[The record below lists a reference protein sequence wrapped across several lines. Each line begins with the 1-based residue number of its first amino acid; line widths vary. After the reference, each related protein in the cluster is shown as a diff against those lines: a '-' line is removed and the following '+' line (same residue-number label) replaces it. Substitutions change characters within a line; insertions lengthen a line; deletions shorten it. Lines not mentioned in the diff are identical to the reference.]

1 MRNYVS
7 VSSLNFVTASLKAV
21 LVLFFRKC
29 GSRKGVSI
37 RDPFVPC
44 RHAIYF
50 HTTVKNSLE
59 ADLKARSIQINQFSV
74 EWLLGR
80 AVITLLA
87 KLWFVVI
94 KLLQCSVQFPT
105 VLHSLMLEHQV
116 KKKKKKGN
124 QRALLKHPDNP
135 FLVEL

>member
-1 MRNYVS
+1 MS
-7 VSSLNFVTASLKAV
+7 VQDAL
-21 LVLFFRKC
+21 
-29 GSRKGVSI
+29 
-37 RDPFVPC
+37 VPC

-59 ADLKARSIQINQFSV
+59 DNLKARSIQIHQFSV

-80 AVITLLA
+80 AVINPLA

-105 VLHSLMLEHQV
+105 ILHFLMLEHQV
-116 KKKKKKGN
+116 KKIKNKKEI
-124 QRALLKHPDNP
+124 R
-135 FLVEL
+135 ELF